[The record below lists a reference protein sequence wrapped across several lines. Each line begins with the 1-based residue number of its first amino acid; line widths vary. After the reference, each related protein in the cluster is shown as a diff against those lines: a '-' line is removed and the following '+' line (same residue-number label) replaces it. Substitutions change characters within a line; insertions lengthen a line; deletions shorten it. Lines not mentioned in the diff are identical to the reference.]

1 MTTITGRLFNTSAR
15 GSFGEMAF
23 IRQNMAF
30 PQNNHHNAKTTHQDD
45 FRQAMTVANKCVKV
59 CGPATQEQ
67 LNRAAHTATWHNY
80 LVKNLIGTSLASY
93 TFYLQNY
100 TDPKV
105 DQAGW
110 EAAAMSAGL
119 QPITLDHADGASVS
133 PGMQLFLVAS
143 TLFSL
148 GLYATVGRPNGNPE
162 AWKEQIT
169 S

>member
-1 MTTITGRLFNTSAR
+1 MMTSPLLNMNTKDSLGVTAFTR
-15 GSFGEMAF
+15 QGMAYA
-23 IRQNMAF
+23 QTSHYQ
-30 PQNNHHNAKTTHQDD
+30 PQTTCQDD
-45 FRQAMTVANKCVKV
+45 FRQAMTVAHKCVKV

-67 LNRAAHTATWHNY
+67 MQRAAHAATWHSY
-80 LVKNLIGTSLASY
+80 LVKNMIGTGLASY

-100 TDPKV
+100 RDETV

-110 EAAAMSAGL
+110 EAAAISAGL
-119 QPITLDHADGASVS
+119 QPITLDAAGGVSVS

-148 GLYATVGRPNGNPE
+148 GFYETVGRPNGNPE
-162 AWKEQIT
+162 AWMKRIT